1 MYAIIKCVRLHIS
14 EMCGKL
20 QFLKNQIDFIPLIF
34 LGNSHILIA
43 QVLHHHSLEN
53 CAFILWLRNKKYATS
68 LIKSDNN
75 WRSGD
80 DCPARNGVTRSWAD
94 GELKWLSSFSEL
106 VFYGLFITLS
116 EMQIPRMPDTPVFQ
130 HKHKNKIESQPQLSL
145 LPVTLIGPVPSP
157 LLLTPTNLGNQ
168 KLSLFNGEN
177 TYIKRVN
184 IWGFRV

>member
-80 DCPARNGVTRSWAD
+80 DC
-94 GELKWLSSFSEL
+94 
-106 VFYGLFITLS
+106 
-116 EMQIPRMPDTPVFQ
+116 MPS
-130 HKHKNKIESQPQLSL
+130 KEW
-145 LPVTLIGPVPSP
+145 
-157 LLLTPTNLGNQ
+157 GNQ
-168 KLSLFNGEN
+168 KLSRRRAKMTLQLFWVSFLWSFYYFVWNANSQNARHTRIPTQAQKQNWKPTTVEFIACHFDWSCSLAPASHPN
-177 TYIKRVN
+177 
-184 IWGFRV
+184 